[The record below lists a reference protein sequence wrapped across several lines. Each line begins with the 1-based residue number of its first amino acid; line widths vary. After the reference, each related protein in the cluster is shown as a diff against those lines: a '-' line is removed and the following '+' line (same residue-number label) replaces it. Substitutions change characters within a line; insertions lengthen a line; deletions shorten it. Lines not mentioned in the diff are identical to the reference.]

1 MADHTGKGPRV
12 GHLTTLGDVLKEMA
26 SVYREVRLGKT
37 KPDLGCKLV
46 YILREMR
53 AALEAETL
61 ERLERRLDELTPNFG
76 TRAYG
81 HPNADRP
88 FGRAH

>member
-1 MADHTGKGPRV
+1 MAC
-12 GHLTTLGDVLKEMA
+12 
-26 SVYREVRLGKT
+26 VYRECRTGKT

-53 AALEAETL
+53 AALEAEAL
-61 ERLERRLDELTPNFG
+61 ERLERRLEELGPNIG
-76 TRAYG
+76 TRGYG